1 MSDEL
6 TELRAR
12 IAELERR
19 VAVLFE
25 QTSSTDWK
33 QQAESAPAVSEE
45 IRLMI
50 AAGET
55 RKAAKRY
62 MEETGANIGQAT
74 AALGEAAR
82 ELRGE

>member
-6 TELRAR
+6 TDLRAR

-19 VAVLFE
+19 VALLFE
-25 QTSSTDWK
+25 QTGSTDWK
-33 QQAESAPAVSEE
+33 QEAEAAPEVSEE
-45 IRLMI
+45 IRLML

-62 MEETGANIGQAT
+62 MQETGANIGQAT